1 MSNWIPSPENLEYLR
16 RAANALMQN
25 RVNTMEAGF
34 PLDLD
39 QVKLVTTPPSLADL
53 LALGLDSLK
62 ETGVLCFELGPDQ
75 GASRRCV
82 VKVYLRKEVHYAWK
96 RQTSARYKADDP
108 IFFNNALDP
117 DTHQKLLK
125 WVETA
130 LYERRLAMLVSLT
143 VADFLKHRDNI
154 SIYHIAARWPALKI
168 VFPRVANQMG
178 GRHRNIWESHGN
190 QLGRNLRRW
199 EWPLRGEDADW
210 YDRYRRRMQ
219 LCEEALMSAITLP
232 EVAHQ
237 AFRLPVYGEVA
248 DWEKL
253 NGQIL

>member
-1 MSNWIPSPENLEYLR
+1 MSNWTPSPEHLDYFR
-16 RAANALMQN
+16 RAVTALMQN

-62 ETGVLCFELGPDQ
+62 DTAVLCFELGPEQ
-75 GASRRCV
+75 GASRQCI
-82 VKVYLRKEVHYAWK
+82 VKVYLRREVYYAWK
-96 RQTSARYKADDP
+96 RQTDPRYKPGDP
-108 IFFNNALDP
+108 IYFNNALDS
-117 DTHQKLLK
+117 DTHAKLIK

-143 VADFLKHRDNI
+143 VADFLKHREDI

-168 VFPRVANQMG
+168 VFPHVSEQMG
-178 GRHRNIWESHGN
+178 GRHRDIWKSHGD
-190 QLGRNLRRW
+190 QLGRHLARW
-199 EWPLRGEDADW
+199 EWPMRGEEAEW
-210 YDRYRRRMQ
+210 YDRYRRRMR
-219 LCEEALMSAITLP
+219 LCEEALLSAVTLP
-232 EVAHQ
+232 EVGNK
-237 AFRLPVYGEVA
+237 AFVAPVHGEVA